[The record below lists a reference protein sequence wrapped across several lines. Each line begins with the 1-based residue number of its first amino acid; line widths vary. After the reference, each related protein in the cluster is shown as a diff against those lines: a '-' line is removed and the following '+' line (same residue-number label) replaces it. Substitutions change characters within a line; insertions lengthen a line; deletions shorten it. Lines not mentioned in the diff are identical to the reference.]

1 MALDPG
7 KVSLSSKFLEESF
20 VGCSVY
26 DREDEDRVAQFYRI
40 VNDTTGET
48 LHRVFVSRA
57 FFDSHADAEI
67 VPALESLALLVCLRM
82 AGSRPVVVRS
92 QMIEIEGARDR
103 RLLP

>member
-1 MALDPG
+1 ML
-7 KVSLSSKFLEESF
+7 
-20 VGCSVY
+20 
-26 DREDEDRVAQFYRI
+26 RRWEDEDRVAQFYRI

-57 FFDSHADAEI
+57 FLDGHADAEI

-82 AGSRPVVVRS
+82 AGTRPVVVRS
-92 QMIEIEGARDR
+92 ELIEIEGARDR